1 MRYFYS
7 VCRAEQYCNMIL
19 SSHFVFYF
27 RRQMF
32 VKLAKH
38 FFVGSIKVPSRWT
51 TNAGPSIPE
60 LTLLVAELNWV
71 IEFKGANTNVILIIE
86 NWASDDQITD
96 RLIVK
101 ELMISRSDLL
111 PSVQGA
117 VLWEICKGHFTKR
130 FVICEYNDQSC
141 YLLFQFCCFICGTD
155 QTHRCLEHHK
165 LLSESREKAVDLVG
179 PVSNPEQ
186 PRRCCFQPRS
196 FFFLAA
202 PLPSQNLN
210 RYMMDMP
217 TPWVAAKRSL
227 CQVILLTL

>member
-1 MRYFYS
+1 
-7 VCRAEQYCNMIL
+7 
-19 SSHFVFYF
+19 
-27 RRQMF
+27 
-32 VKLAKH
+32 
-38 FFVGSIKVPSRWT
+38 
-51 TNAGPSIPE
+51 
-60 LTLLVAELNWV
+60 
-71 IEFKGANTNVILIIE
+71 
-86 NWASDDQITD
+86 
-96 RLIVK
+96 
-101 ELMISRSDLL
+101 MISRSDLL

-186 PRRCCFQPRS
+186 PRRCCFRPPS

-210 RYMMDMP
+210 RYMMEMP

-227 CQVILLTL
+227 CQVIHLTKKVHIFIHFSCFMLGTFI